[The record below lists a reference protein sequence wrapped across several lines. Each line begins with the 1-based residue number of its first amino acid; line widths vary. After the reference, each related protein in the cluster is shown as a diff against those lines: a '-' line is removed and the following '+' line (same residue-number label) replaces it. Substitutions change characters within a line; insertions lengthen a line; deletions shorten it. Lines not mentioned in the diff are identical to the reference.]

1 MAERK
6 TGLPV
11 DPTSPP
17 IAQIIS
23 PFVPM
28 SYQVDR
34 PYSLNTQEVDGGL
47 IYSETPQKVSDP
59 QFAVPPVIT
68 GGIEFFKQFLDDPTE
83 TAGGIATAIGE
94 EIKAYPERQVRTA
107 LAGGETINPET
118 GEIER
123 YDPLG
128 VPATMALGSAASI
141 ARTAGDGGTVL
152 GIMAGRNAKDGGKKL
167 DQFLAARDRGLD
179 DRDNYAETQGY
190 IEPSDGAF
198 RFEIDTSNARLK
210 EGLFEDG
217 ILAGQ
222 DERYQRLNI
231 SEFRRKEGRVPKLD
245 EVFDFEELFEQYPE
259 LRSIDVDKV
268 PFMSSAGGTKAAFD
282 PVNNIIYLGSAPSKE
297 MIANILH
304 EVQHAVQHIEGFTP
318 GSSIARYL
326 PEGFSKKLADIDMDI
341 STSSEV
347 LLASKKGVLNKKSFQ
362 ERADEAVGR
371 TIYKYNLGKKA
382 RNFFAGE
389 TDAYGYVDFS
399 KFATPDEL
407 KELRKIAE
415 KQLESDKRTSDVL
428 KAGRMYRRQ
437 PGEVEARTVATKFRK
452 GQQGVFPLD
461 VQDTDPIDYFYLI
474 DKTMLNKPTAPRVME
489 SALSPNLLGE
499 SVGGQALI
507 PTMPNRF
514 FFEDLDMSELTLRPS
529 LYPSGDLKGEEIPN
543 SVDIELI
550 RAGKKGKGHGTE
562 IMRRLTKM
570 ADETGTTM
578 TLFPT
583 PYGDGG
589 LNLEDL
595 VSFYKKQGFEYL
607 DPDPN
612 NLDIDR
618 EMIRYPR
625 VAKKKEGGTGLLGG
639 DKPQRFYHG
648 AKTGYKEFDPDAE
661 VTFVA
666 DTPSTAEYYTDFT
679 DVYGRFPT
687 PAEGANIRPV
697 YLKDV
702 NFFDVD
708 NPEHIKQLRE
718 SDWYKSK
725 KAELDDGFTYPE
737 EGDFVDVVE
746 AGNYDVIEDSGLI
759 DWIKSQGFDGFT
771 TYEQDGKNYGVFNV
785 ENIVPGVAKK
795 AEGGVVSL
803 LDMAQNMNRGPKGV
817 ASLSSIAR
825 NMNRPMV
832 S

>member
-1 MAERK
+1 MADYEDRIISDEVRRKMNEAVAKAAAEGIEVESEYYTDSDLDYMKEFARLNNTGVITGPFEDFGSGVNVPRTPTLFNLYAMQEELAHNREAETDVSGPKRRDDPAGYLLRLAKSEYDEEQRVKDEALKKTGGLLPEGKRTEELTRRSYAIRFMNAIDEYVKKTGDLETKEALLEQYPELKNIEPIQYPEGEQPFETGGEVVAERK

-23 PFVPM
+23 PLVPM

-141 ARTAGDGGTVL
+141 ARTAGKGGTVL
-152 GIMAGRNAKDGGKKL
+152 GIMAGRNAKDGGKRL

-268 PFMSSAGGTKAAFD
+268 PFMSSAGGTMAAFD

-341 STSSEV
+341 STSSEA
-347 LLASKKGVLNKKSFQ
+347 LLGSKSGFLKKKSFQ
-362 ERADEAVGR
+362 ERADESVGK
-371 TIYKYNLGKKA
+371 TVYKYNLGKRA
-382 RNFFAGE
+382 RDFFAGE

-452 GQQGVFPLD
+452 DQQGEFPLD
-461 VQDTDPIDYFYLI
+461 VQDTDPIDYFYLT
-474 DKTMLNKPTAPRVME
+474 DKTMLNKPTAPRV
-489 SALSPNLLGE
+489 
-499 SVGGQALI
+499 
-507 PTMPNRF
+507 
-514 FFEDLDMSELTLRPS
+514 
-529 LYPSGDLKGEEIPN
+529 
-543 SVDIELI
+543 
-550 RAGKKGKGHGTE
+550 
-562 IMRRLTKM
+562 
-570 ADETGTTM
+570 DE
-578 TLFPT
+578 
-583 PYGDGG
+583 
-589 LNLEDL
+589 
-595 VSFYKKQGFEYL
+595 
-607 DPDPN
+607 
-612 NLDIDR
+612 
-618 EMIRYPR
+618 
-625 VAKKKEGGTGLLGG
+625 
-639 DKPQRFYHG
+639 
-648 AKTGYKEFDPDAE
+648 
-661 VTFVA
+661 
-666 DTPSTAEYYTDFT
+666 
-679 DVYGRFPT
+679 
-687 PAEGANIRPV
+687 
-697 YLKDV
+697 
-702 NFFDVD
+702 
-708 NPEHIKQLRE
+708 
-718 SDWYKSK
+718 
-725 KAELDDGFTYPE
+725 KA
-737 EGDFVDVVE
+737 
-746 AGNYDVIEDSGLI
+746 
-759 DWIKSQGFDGFT
+759 Q
-771 TYEQDGKNYGVFNV
+771 
-785 ENIVPGVAKK
+785 
-795 AEGGVVSL
+795 GGVVSL
-803 LDMAQNMNRGPKGV
+803 LDKAQNMNRGPRGV
-817 ASLSSIAR
+817 ASLSSVAR

>member
-1 MAERK
+1 MADYEDRIISDEVRRKMNEAVAKAAAEGIEVESEYYTDSDLDYMKEFARLNNTGVITGPFEDFGSGVNVPRTPTLFNLYAMQEELAHNREAETDVSGPKRRDDPAGYLLRLAKSEYDEEQRVKDEALKKTGGLLPEGKRTEELTRRSYAIRFMNAIDEYVKKTGDLETKEALLEQYPELKNIEPIQYPEGEQPFETGGEVVAERK

-23 PFVPM
+23 PLVPM

-68 GGIEFFKQFLDDPTE
+68 GGIEFFKQFIDEPTE

-141 ARTAGDGGTVL
+141 ARTAGKGGTVL
-152 GIMAGRNAKDGGKKL
+152 GIMAGRNAKDGGKRL

-198 RFEIDTSNARLK
+198 RFEIDTSKVRLK
-210 EGLFEDG
+210 KDLFEDG

-222 DERYQRLNI
+222 GERYQRLNI
-231 SEFRRKEGRVPKLD
+231 SEFRKKEGRVPKLD
-245 EVFDFEELFEQYPE
+245 EVFDFKELFEQYPE

-268 PFMSSAGGTKAAFD
+268 PFMSSAGGTMAAFD

-297 MIANILH
+297 MISNILH

-341 STSSEV
+341 STSSEA
-347 LLASKKGVLNKKSFQ
+347 LLGSKSGFLKKKSFQ
-362 ERADEAVGR
+362 ERADESVGK
-371 TIYKYNLGKKA
+371 TVYKYNLGKRA

-452 GQQGVFPLD
+452 DQQGEFPLD
-461 VQDTDPIDYFYLI
+461 VQDTDPIDYFYLT
-474 DKTMLNKPTAPRVME
+474 DKTMLNKPTAPRV
-489 SALSPNLLGE
+489 
-499 SVGGQALI
+499 
-507 PTMPNRF
+507 
-514 FFEDLDMSELTLRPS
+514 
-529 LYPSGDLKGEEIPN
+529 
-543 SVDIELI
+543 
-550 RAGKKGKGHGTE
+550 
-562 IMRRLTKM
+562 
-570 ADETGTTM
+570 DE
-578 TLFPT
+578 
-583 PYGDGG
+583 
-589 LNLEDL
+589 
-595 VSFYKKQGFEYL
+595 
-607 DPDPN
+607 
-612 NLDIDR
+612 
-618 EMIRYPR
+618 
-625 VAKKKEGGTGLLGG
+625 
-639 DKPQRFYHG
+639 
-648 AKTGYKEFDPDAE
+648 
-661 VTFVA
+661 
-666 DTPSTAEYYTDFT
+666 
-679 DVYGRFPT
+679 
-687 PAEGANIRPV
+687 
-697 YLKDV
+697 
-702 NFFDVD
+702 
-708 NPEHIKQLRE
+708 
-718 SDWYKSK
+718 
-725 KAELDDGFTYPE
+725 KA
-737 EGDFVDVVE
+737 
-746 AGNYDVIEDSGLI
+746 
-759 DWIKSQGFDGFT
+759 Q
-771 TYEQDGKNYGVFNV
+771 
-785 ENIVPGVAKK
+785 
-795 AEGGVVSL
+795 GGVVSL
-803 LDMAQNMNRGPKGV
+803 LDKAQNMNRGPRGV
-817 ASLSSIAR
+817 ASLSSVAR

>member
-1 MAERK
+1 MADYEDRIISDEVRRKMNEAVAKAAAEGIEVESEYYTDSDLDYMKEFARLNNTGVITGPFEDFGSGVNVPRTPTLFNLYAMQEELAHNREAETDVSGPKRRDDPAGYLLRLAKSEYDEEQRVKDEALKKTGGLLPEGKRTEELTRRSYAIRFMNAIDEYVKKTGDLETKEALLEQYPELKNIEPIQYPEGEQPFETGGEVVAERK

-23 PFVPM
+23 PLVPM

-141 ARTAGDGGTVL
+141 ARTAGKGGTVL
-152 GIMAGRNAKDGGKKL
+152 GIMAGRNAKDGGKRL

-198 RFEIDTSNARLK
+198 RFEIDTSKVRLK
-210 EGLFEDG
+210 KDLFEDG

-222 DERYQRLNI
+222 GERYQRLNI
-231 SEFRRKEGRVPKLD
+231 SEFRKKEGRVPKLD
-245 EVFDFEELFEQYPE
+245 EVFDFKELFEQYPE
-259 LRSIDVDKV
+259 LRSIDVETV

-297 MIANILH
+297 MISNILH

-341 STSSEV
+341 STSSEA
-347 LLASKKGVLNKKSFQ
+347 LLGSKSGFLKKKSFQ
-362 ERADEAVGR
+362 ERADESVGK
-371 TIYKYNLGKKA
+371 TVYKYNLGKRA
-382 RNFFAGE
+382 RDFFAGE

-452 GQQGVFPLD
+452 DQQGEFPLD
-461 VQDTDPIDYFYLI
+461 VQDTDPIDYFYLT
-474 DKTMLNKPTAPRVME
+474 DKTMLNKPTAPRV
-489 SALSPNLLGE
+489 
-499 SVGGQALI
+499 
-507 PTMPNRF
+507 
-514 FFEDLDMSELTLRPS
+514 
-529 LYPSGDLKGEEIPN
+529 
-543 SVDIELI
+543 
-550 RAGKKGKGHGTE
+550 
-562 IMRRLTKM
+562 
-570 ADETGTTM
+570 DE
-578 TLFPT
+578 
-583 PYGDGG
+583 
-589 LNLEDL
+589 
-595 VSFYKKQGFEYL
+595 
-607 DPDPN
+607 
-612 NLDIDR
+612 
-618 EMIRYPR
+618 
-625 VAKKKEGGTGLLGG
+625 
-639 DKPQRFYHG
+639 
-648 AKTGYKEFDPDAE
+648 
-661 VTFVA
+661 
-666 DTPSTAEYYTDFT
+666 
-679 DVYGRFPT
+679 
-687 PAEGANIRPV
+687 
-697 YLKDV
+697 
-702 NFFDVD
+702 
-708 NPEHIKQLRE
+708 
-718 SDWYKSK
+718 
-725 KAELDDGFTYPE
+725 KA
-737 EGDFVDVVE
+737 
-746 AGNYDVIEDSGLI
+746 
-759 DWIKSQGFDGFT
+759 Q
-771 TYEQDGKNYGVFNV
+771 
-785 ENIVPGVAKK
+785 
-795 AEGGVVSL
+795 GGVVSL
-803 LDMAQNMNRGPKGV
+803 LDKAQNMNRGPRGV
-817 ASLSSIAR
+817 ASLSSVAR

>member
-94 EIKAYPERQVRTA
+94 EIKAYPERQLRTA

-123 YDPLG
+123 YDPVG
-128 VPATMALGSAASI
+128 VPATTALGSATSI

-210 EGLFEDG
+210 KGLFEESSVSTFEG
-217 ILAGQ
+217 
-222 DERYQRLNI
+222 EPYQRLNI
-231 SEFRRKEGRVPKLD
+231 SEFEKKEGRVPKLD

-259 LRSIDVDKV
+259 LRSIDVEIV
-268 PFMSSAGGTKAAFD
+268 PAMSSIGGTKAAFD
-282 PVNNIIYLGSAPSKE
+282 PVNNLIYLDSAPSKE
-297 MIANILH
+297 MISNILH

-318 GSSIARYL
+318 GSNTARYL
-326 PEGFSKKLADIDMDI
+326 PEGFSKKLVALDSDI
-341 STSSEV
+341 SKSSQA
-347 LLASKKGVLNKKSFQ
+347 LLDSKSGLLKKKTFQ
-362 ERADEAVGR
+362 ERADDAVGK
-371 TIYKYNLGKKA
+371 TIYRYNLASKA
-382 RNFFAGE
+382 RNFFEGE
-389 TDAYGYVDFS
+389 TDAYGYVDFN
-399 KFATPDEL
+399 KFATPNEL

-415 KQLESDKRTSDVL
+415 KKLESDKMSSDQL

-437 PGEVEARTVATKFRK
+437 PGEVEARTVGTKFRK
-452 GQQGVFPLD
+452 DQQGKFPLD

-607 DPDPN
+607 DPDLN
-612 NLDIDR
+612 NPDIDR

-625 VAKKKEGGTGLLGG
+625 
-639 DKPQRFYHG
+639 
-648 AKTGYKEFDPDAE
+648 
-661 VTFVA
+661 
-666 DTPSTAEYYTDFT
+666 
-679 DVYGRFPT
+679 
-687 PAEGANIRPV
+687 
-697 YLKDV
+697 
-702 NFFDVD
+702 
-708 NPEHIKQLRE
+708 
-718 SDWYKSK
+718 
-725 KAELDDGFTYPE
+725 KA
-737 EGDFVDVVE
+737 
-746 AGNYDVIEDSGLI
+746 
-759 DWIKSQGFDGFT
+759 Q
-771 TYEQDGKNYGVFNV
+771 
-785 ENIVPGVAKK
+785 
-795 AEGGVVSL
+795 GGVVSL

-817 ASLSSIAR
+817 ASLSSVAR

>member
-1 MAERK
+1 MADYEDRIISDEVRRKMNEAVAKAAAEGIEVESEYYTDSDLDYMKEFARLNNTGVITGPFEDFGSGVNVPRTPTLFNLYAMQEELAHNREAETDVSGPKRRDDPAGYLLRLAKSEYDEEQRVKDEALKKTGGLLPEGKRTEELTRRSYAIRFMNAIDEYVKKTGDLETKEALLEQYPELKNIEPIQYPEGEQPFETGGEVVAERK

-23 PFVPM
+23 PLVPM

-123 YDPLG
+123 YDPLS
-128 VPATMALGSAASI
+128 VPATTALGSAASI
-141 ARTAGDGGTVL
+141 ARTAGKGGTVL
-152 GIMAGRNAKDGGKKL
+152 GIMAGRNAKDGGKRL

-245 EVFDFEELFEQYPE
+245 EVFDFKELFEQYPE
-259 LRSIDVDKV
+259 LRSIDVETV

-297 MIANILH
+297 MISNILH

-341 STSSEV
+341 STSSEA
-347 LLASKKGVLNKKSFQ
+347 LLGSKSGFLKKKSFQ
-362 ERADEAVGR
+362 ERADESVGK
-371 TIYKYNLGKKA
+371 TVYKYNLGKRA
-382 RNFFAGE
+382 RDFFAGE

-452 GQQGVFPLD
+452 DQQGEFPLD
-461 VQDTDPIDYFYLI
+461 VQDTDPIDYFYLT
-474 DKTMLNKPTAPRVME
+474 DKTMLNKPTAPRV
-489 SALSPNLLGE
+489 
-499 SVGGQALI
+499 
-507 PTMPNRF
+507 
-514 FFEDLDMSELTLRPS
+514 
-529 LYPSGDLKGEEIPN
+529 
-543 SVDIELI
+543 
-550 RAGKKGKGHGTE
+550 
-562 IMRRLTKM
+562 
-570 ADETGTTM
+570 DE
-578 TLFPT
+578 
-583 PYGDGG
+583 
-589 LNLEDL
+589 
-595 VSFYKKQGFEYL
+595 
-607 DPDPN
+607 
-612 NLDIDR
+612 
-618 EMIRYPR
+618 
-625 VAKKKEGGTGLLGG
+625 
-639 DKPQRFYHG
+639 
-648 AKTGYKEFDPDAE
+648 
-661 VTFVA
+661 
-666 DTPSTAEYYTDFT
+666 
-679 DVYGRFPT
+679 
-687 PAEGANIRPV
+687 
-697 YLKDV
+697 
-702 NFFDVD
+702 
-708 NPEHIKQLRE
+708 
-718 SDWYKSK
+718 
-725 KAELDDGFTYPE
+725 KA
-737 EGDFVDVVE
+737 
-746 AGNYDVIEDSGLI
+746 
-759 DWIKSQGFDGFT
+759 Q
-771 TYEQDGKNYGVFNV
+771 
-785 ENIVPGVAKK
+785 
-795 AEGGVVSL
+795 GGVVSL
-803 LDMAQNMNRGPKGV
+803 LDKAQNMNRGPRGV
-817 ASLSSIAR
+817 ASLSSVAR

>member
-1 MAERK
+1 MADYEDRIISDEVRRKMNEAVAKAAAEGIEVESEYYTDSDLDYMKEFARLNNTGVITGPFEDFGSGVNVPRTPTLFNLYAMQEELAHNREAETDVSGPKRRDDPAGYLLRLAKSEYDEEQRVKDEALKKTGGLLPEGKRTEELTRRSYAIRFMNAIDEYVKKTGDLETKEALLEQYPELKNIEPIQYPEGEQPFETGGEVVAERK

-23 PFVPM
+23 PLVPM

-141 ARTAGDGGTVL
+141 ARTAGKGGTVL
-152 GIMAGRNAKDGGKKL
+152 GIMAGRNAKDGGKRL

-245 EVFDFEELFEQYPE
+245 EVFDFKELFEQYPE
-259 LRSIDVDKV
+259 LRSIDVETV

-297 MIANILH
+297 MISNILH

-341 STSSEV
+341 STSSEA
-347 LLASKKGVLNKKSFQ
+347 LLGSKSGFLKKKSFQ
-362 ERADEAVGR
+362 ERADESVGK
-371 TIYKYNLGKKA
+371 TVYKYNLGKRA
-382 RNFFAGE
+382 RDFFAGE

-452 GQQGVFPLD
+452 DQQGEFPLD
-461 VQDTDPIDYFYLI
+461 VQDTDPIDYFYLT
-474 DKTMLNKPTAPRVME
+474 DKTMLNKPTAPRV
-489 SALSPNLLGE
+489 
-499 SVGGQALI
+499 
-507 PTMPNRF
+507 
-514 FFEDLDMSELTLRPS
+514 
-529 LYPSGDLKGEEIPN
+529 
-543 SVDIELI
+543 
-550 RAGKKGKGHGTE
+550 
-562 IMRRLTKM
+562 
-570 ADETGTTM
+570 DE
-578 TLFPT
+578 
-583 PYGDGG
+583 
-589 LNLEDL
+589 
-595 VSFYKKQGFEYL
+595 
-607 DPDPN
+607 
-612 NLDIDR
+612 
-618 EMIRYPR
+618 
-625 VAKKKEGGTGLLGG
+625 
-639 DKPQRFYHG
+639 
-648 AKTGYKEFDPDAE
+648 
-661 VTFVA
+661 
-666 DTPSTAEYYTDFT
+666 
-679 DVYGRFPT
+679 
-687 PAEGANIRPV
+687 
-697 YLKDV
+697 
-702 NFFDVD
+702 
-708 NPEHIKQLRE
+708 
-718 SDWYKSK
+718 
-725 KAELDDGFTYPE
+725 KA
-737 EGDFVDVVE
+737 
-746 AGNYDVIEDSGLI
+746 
-759 DWIKSQGFDGFT
+759 Q
-771 TYEQDGKNYGVFNV
+771 
-785 ENIVPGVAKK
+785 
-795 AEGGVVSL
+795 GGVVSL
-803 LDMAQNMNRGPKGV
+803 LDKAQNMNRGPRGV
-817 ASLSSIAR
+817 ASLSSVAR

>member
-1 MAERK
+1 MADYEDRIISDEVRRKMNEAVAKAAAEGIDVESEYYTDSDLDYMKEFARLNNTGVITGPFEDFGSGVNVPRTPTLFNLYAMQEELAHNREAETDVSGPKRRDDPAGYLLRLAKSEYDEEQRVKDEALKKTGGLLPEGKRTEELTRRSYAIRFMNAIDEYVKKTGDLETKEALLEQYPELKNIEPIQYPEGEQPFETGGEVVAERK

-23 PFVPM
+23 PLVPM

-141 ARTAGDGGTVL
+141 ARTAGKGGTVL
-152 GIMAGRNAKDGGKKL
+152 GIMAGRNAKDGGKRL

-198 RFEIDTSNARLK
+198 RFEIDTSKVRLK
-210 EGLFEDG
+210 KDLFEDG

-222 DERYQRLNI
+222 GERYQRLNI
-231 SEFRRKEGRVPKLD
+231 SEFRKKEGRVPKLD
-245 EVFDFEELFEQYPE
+245 EVFDFKELFEQYPE
-259 LRSIDVDKV
+259 LRSIDVETV

-297 MIANILH
+297 MISNILH

-341 STSSEV
+341 STSSEA
-347 LLASKKGVLNKKSFQ
+347 LLGSKSGFLKKKSFQ
-362 ERADEAVGR
+362 ERADESVGK
-371 TIYKYNLGKKA
+371 TVYKYNLGKRA
-382 RNFFAGE
+382 RDFFAGE

-452 GQQGVFPLD
+452 DQQGEFPLD
-461 VQDTDPIDYFYLI
+461 VQDTDPIDYFYLT
-474 DKTMLNKPTAPRVME
+474 DKTMLNKPTAPRV
-489 SALSPNLLGE
+489 
-499 SVGGQALI
+499 
-507 PTMPNRF
+507 
-514 FFEDLDMSELTLRPS
+514 
-529 LYPSGDLKGEEIPN
+529 
-543 SVDIELI
+543 
-550 RAGKKGKGHGTE
+550 
-562 IMRRLTKM
+562 
-570 ADETGTTM
+570 DE
-578 TLFPT
+578 
-583 PYGDGG
+583 
-589 LNLEDL
+589 
-595 VSFYKKQGFEYL
+595 
-607 DPDPN
+607 
-612 NLDIDR
+612 
-618 EMIRYPR
+618 
-625 VAKKKEGGTGLLGG
+625 
-639 DKPQRFYHG
+639 
-648 AKTGYKEFDPDAE
+648 
-661 VTFVA
+661 
-666 DTPSTAEYYTDFT
+666 
-679 DVYGRFPT
+679 
-687 PAEGANIRPV
+687 
-697 YLKDV
+697 
-702 NFFDVD
+702 
-708 NPEHIKQLRE
+708 
-718 SDWYKSK
+718 
-725 KAELDDGFTYPE
+725 KA
-737 EGDFVDVVE
+737 
-746 AGNYDVIEDSGLI
+746 
-759 DWIKSQGFDGFT
+759 Q
-771 TYEQDGKNYGVFNV
+771 
-785 ENIVPGVAKK
+785 
-795 AEGGVVSL
+795 GGVVSL
-803 LDMAQNMNRGPKGV
+803 LDKAQNMNRGPRGV
-817 ASLSSIAR
+817 ASLSSVAR

>member
-210 EGLFEDG
+210 EGLFEESRASTFEG
-217 ILAGQ
+217 
-222 DERYQRLNI
+222 EPYQRLNI
-231 SEFRRKEGRVPKLD
+231 SEFEKKEGRVPKLD

-452 GQQGVFPLD
+452 DQQGKFPLD

-529 LYPSGDLKGEEIPN
+529 LDLKGEEIPN

-607 DPDPN
+607 DPDLN
-612 NLDIDR
+612 NPDIDR

-625 VAKKKEGGTGLLGG
+625 
-639 DKPQRFYHG
+639 
-648 AKTGYKEFDPDAE
+648 
-661 VTFVA
+661 
-666 DTPSTAEYYTDFT
+666 
-679 DVYGRFPT
+679 
-687 PAEGANIRPV
+687 
-697 YLKDV
+697 
-702 NFFDVD
+702 
-708 NPEHIKQLRE
+708 
-718 SDWYKSK
+718 
-725 KAELDDGFTYPE
+725 KA
-737 EGDFVDVVE
+737 
-746 AGNYDVIEDSGLI
+746 
-759 DWIKSQGFDGFT
+759 Q
-771 TYEQDGKNYGVFNV
+771 
-785 ENIVPGVAKK
+785 
-795 AEGGVVSL
+795 GGVVSL

-817 ASLSSIAR
+817 ASLSSVAR

>member
-123 YDPLG
+123 YDPAG
-128 VPATMALGSAASI
+128 VPATTALGSATSI
-141 ARTAGDGGTVL
+141 ARTAGEGGTVL
-152 GIMAGRNAKDGGKKL
+152 GIMAGRNAKDGAKKL

-210 EGLFEDG
+210 EGVFEESSVSTFEG
-217 ILAGQ
+217 
-222 DERYQRLNI
+222 EPYQRLNI
-231 SEFRRKEGRVPKLD
+231 SEFEKKEGRVPKLD

-259 LRSIDVDKV
+259 LRSIDVEIV
-268 PFMSSAGGTKAAFD
+268 PAMSSIGGTKAAFD
-282 PVNNIIYLGSAPSKE
+282 PVNNLIYLGSAPSKE
-297 MIANILH
+297 MISNILH

-318 GSSIARYL
+318 GSNTARYL
-326 PEGFSKKLADIDMDI
+326 PEGFSKKLVALDSDI
-341 STSSEV
+341 SKSSQA
-347 LLASKKGVLNKKSFQ
+347 LLDSKSGLLKKKTFQ
-362 ERADEAVGR
+362 ERADDAVGK
-371 TIYKYNLGKKA
+371 TIYRYNLASKA
-382 RNFFAGE
+382 RNFFEGE
-389 TDAYGYVDFS
+389 TDAYGYVDFN
-399 KFATPDEL
+399 KFATPNEL

-415 KQLESDKRTSDVL
+415 KKLESDKMSSDQL

-437 PGEVEARTVATKFRK
+437 PGEVEARTVAKKFRK
-452 GQQGVFPLD
+452 DQQGEFPLD

-489 SALSPNLLGE
+489 S
-499 SVGGQALI
+499 
-507 PTMPNRF
+507 R
-514 FFEDLDMSELTLRPS
+514 
-529 LYPSGDLKGEEIPN
+529 
-543 SVDIELI
+543 
-550 RAGKKGKGHGTE
+550 
-562 IMRRLTKM
+562 
-570 ADETGTTM
+570 
-578 TLFPT
+578 
-583 PYGDGG
+583 
-589 LNLEDL
+589 
-595 VSFYKKQGFEYL
+595 
-607 DPDPN
+607 
-612 NLDIDR
+612 
-618 EMIRYPR
+618 
-625 VAKKKEGGTGLLGG
+625 GTGLLGG
-639 DKPQRFYHG
+639 DKPKRFYHG
-648 AKTGYKEFDPDAE
+648 SKTGFKEFDPDAE

-666 DTPSTAEYYTDFT
+666 DKPSTAEYYTDFR

-687 PAEGANIRPV
+687 QAEGANIRPV

-718 SDWYKSK
+718 SEWYKSK

-737 EGDFVDVVE
+737 EGDFVDAVE
-746 AGNYDVIEDSGLI
+746 AGNYDAIEDSGLI

>member
-1 MAERK
+1 MADYEDRIISDEVRRKMNEAVAKAAAEGIEVESEYYTDSDLDYMKEFARLNNTGVITGPFEDFGSGVNVPRTPTLFNLYAMQEELAHNREAETDVSGPKRRDDPAGYLLRLAKSEYDEEQRVKDEALKKTGGLLPEGKRTEELTRRSYAIRFMNAIDEYVKKTGDLETKEALLEQYPELKNIEPIQYPEGEQPFETGGEVVAERK

-23 PFVPM
+23 PLVPM

-123 YDPLG
+123 YDPLS
-128 VPATMALGSAASI
+128 VPATTALGSAASI
-141 ARTAGDGGTVL
+141 ARTAGKGGTVL
-152 GIMAGRNAKDGGKKL
+152 GIMAGRNAKDGGKRL

-222 DERYQRLNI
+222 GERYQRLNI
-231 SEFRRKEGRVPKLD
+231 SEFRKKEGRVPKLD
-245 EVFDFEELFEQYPE
+245 EVFDFKELFEQYPE
-259 LRSIDVDKV
+259 LRSIDVETV

-297 MIANILH
+297 MISNILH

-341 STSSEV
+341 STSSEA
-347 LLASKKGVLNKKSFQ
+347 LLGSKSGFLKKKSFQ
-362 ERADEAVGR
+362 ERADESVGK
-371 TIYKYNLGKKA
+371 TVYKYNLGKRA
-382 RNFFAGE
+382 RDFFAGE

-452 GQQGVFPLD
+452 DQQGEFPLD
-461 VQDTDPIDYFYLI
+461 VQDTDPIDYFYLT
-474 DKTMLNKPTAPRVME
+474 DKTMLNKPTAPRV
-489 SALSPNLLGE
+489 
-499 SVGGQALI
+499 
-507 PTMPNRF
+507 
-514 FFEDLDMSELTLRPS
+514 
-529 LYPSGDLKGEEIPN
+529 
-543 SVDIELI
+543 
-550 RAGKKGKGHGTE
+550 
-562 IMRRLTKM
+562 
-570 ADETGTTM
+570 DE
-578 TLFPT
+578 
-583 PYGDGG
+583 
-589 LNLEDL
+589 
-595 VSFYKKQGFEYL
+595 
-607 DPDPN
+607 
-612 NLDIDR
+612 
-618 EMIRYPR
+618 
-625 VAKKKEGGTGLLGG
+625 
-639 DKPQRFYHG
+639 
-648 AKTGYKEFDPDAE
+648 
-661 VTFVA
+661 
-666 DTPSTAEYYTDFT
+666 
-679 DVYGRFPT
+679 
-687 PAEGANIRPV
+687 
-697 YLKDV
+697 
-702 NFFDVD
+702 
-708 NPEHIKQLRE
+708 
-718 SDWYKSK
+718 
-725 KAELDDGFTYPE
+725 KA
-737 EGDFVDVVE
+737 
-746 AGNYDVIEDSGLI
+746 
-759 DWIKSQGFDGFT
+759 Q
-771 TYEQDGKNYGVFNV
+771 
-785 ENIVPGVAKK
+785 
-795 AEGGVVSL
+795 GGVVSL
-803 LDMAQNMNRGPKGV
+803 LDKAQNMNRGPRGV
-817 ASLSSIAR
+817 ASLSSVAR